1 MKTHKLALDKK
12 SGSVVSVEEVPNG
25 LSCDCICPDCKKTF
39 VAVQG
44 QKNDWHFRHYEE
56 TNCKGGQETALH
68 QLAKEIILT
77 NSRLEVPAYGTIV
90 YESPHAEEPF
100 GKIIPDV
107 TAKIIDENLFFEIHV
122 THSVDERKEKFYTDG
137 EHKSIEIDLRNYA
150 FTTKEDLIF
159 QVLNNIGN
167 KRIIFWEKKEV
178 AAPSPDYSWVLWIAV
193 VIFTYF
199 GMKWLFKRTSAFSY
213 QRT

>member
-1 MKTHKLALDKK
+1 MKIHKLAVDKK
-12 SGSVVSVEEVPNG
+12 SGAVVSIQEVPNG
-25 LSCDCICPDCKKTF
+25 LSCHCICPDCKKTF

-77 NSRLEVPAYGTIV
+77 NSRLDIPTYGTII
-90 YESPHAEEPF
+90 YESPHAEMPF
-100 GKIIPDV
+100 QKIIPDV

-122 THSVDERKEKFYTDG
+122 THAVDERKKKFYTDG
-137 EHKSIEIDLRNYA
+137 EHKSIEIDLRNYT
-150 FTTKEDLIF
+150 FTTRENLAF
-159 QVLNNIGN
+159 HVLSNIGN
-167 KRIIFWEKKEV
+167 KHIIFWKKKVV
-178 AAPSPDYSWVLWIAV
+178 ATAGPDYSWILWIAI

-199 GMKWLFKRTSAFSY
+199 GMKGLFKRTSAFSY